1 MATALLSLLSRRQIR
16 ANWPQLKARAGWLFV
31 VGGSGFALFN
41 VVLYGAFARGASV
54 VNVLMITA
62 LIPLAVLLV
71 DVGFLRG
78 RAHPLQWLGVALSFV
93 GVLWL
98 VSRGEPLA
106 LRENGIAPGDSLA
119 LVNVVI
125 YAAYSLALRRAP
137 PVHWASL
144 LWAMCTAATLV
155 SVPFYAAE
163 LWVRRFH
170 LPPWQGWLLL
180 AYVVLFVSILSK
192 LFYMES
198 VLVIG
203 ASRAALT
210 MNLLPVFGALVGVAV
225 FADERLGGYVL
236 VALALVAAGIGL
248 SEWGA
253 MRLAFRRG
261 A

>member
-1 MATALLSLLSRRQIR
+1 MPGGGAVVCRR
-16 ANWPQLKARAGWLFV
+16 AVAGEQ
-31 VGGSGFALFN
+31 
-41 VVLYGAFARGASV
+41 
-54 VNVLMITA
+54 
-62 LIPLAVLLV
+62 
-71 DVGFLRG
+71 G
-78 RAHPLQWLGVALSFV
+78 RAAGV
-93 GVLWL
+93 
-98 VSRGEPLA
+98 
-106 LRENGIAPGDSLA
+106 APGDSLA

-125 YAAYSLALRRAP
+125 YAGYSLALRRAP
-137 PVHWASL
+137 LVHWASL
-144 LWAMCTAATLV
+144 LWAMCAAATLV

-163 LWVRRFH
+163 LWTRGFH

-253 MRLAFRRG
+253 MRLAFKRG

>member
-1 MATALLSLLSRRQIR
+1 M
-16 ANWPQLKARAGWLFV
+16 
-31 VGGSGFALFN
+31 
-41 VVLYGAFARGASV
+41 
-54 VNVLMITA
+54 
-62 LIPLAVLLV
+62 
-71 DVGFLRG
+71 
-78 RAHPLQWLGVALSFV
+78 
-93 GVLWL
+93 
-98 VSRGEPLA
+98 
-106 LRENGIAPGDSLA
+106 APGDRLA
-119 LVNVVI
+119 LVNVAI
-125 YAAYSLALRRAP
+125 YVGYSLALRRAP
-137 PVHWASL
+137 RVQWASL
-144 LWAMCTAATLV
+144 LWAMCVAAVVV
-155 SVPFYAAE
+155 SVPFYAADV
-163 LWVRRFH
+163 WARGVR